1 MTRRSPLTRLWL
13 GTVLL
18 GLISVGS
25 AQPREIALGTGQA
38 TQPTPAH
45 RRAPAAR
52 AVDDA
57 AAGKE
62 GSAVAFRVCDDRT
75 GEIGRVIKVEWVGRT
90 EDREGR
96 CD

>member
-1 MTRRSPLTRLWL
+1 MTRHSPLARLWL

-18 GLISVGS
+18 GLNGVGS

-38 TQPTPAH
+38 TQPT
-45 RRAPAAR
+45 RAAR
-52 AVDDA
+52 AVDDT

-75 GEIGRVIKVEWVGRT
+75 GEMGRVIKVEWVGRT